1 MKKLLKELV
10 ETPGVSGDEHRIREK
25 IEEKVE
31 DHANSMNEDEFGNLI
46 VRKGE
51 GDKSLMIMAH
61 MDQIGLSVRRITE
74 DGYIKISKV
83 GGMFETGVINQR
95 FNIYSS
101 EGEEVSA
108 IAAAKPP
115 HLMKGEDKNIREVPK
130 MQQLFLDVGAE
141 DEEDVEDTGIR
152 VGDYVSYDRDMT
164 ELGNDYVT
172 APAFDNRVGC
182 TALIEALKSFDEDY
196 ELIAVFSAQE
206 EVGTK
211 GAKTSTF
218 NVDPDVALALDTGMA
233 GDVPGID
240 PDESD
245 DSTGDG
251 VGIDMVQAGGRGL
264 ISPKNIRDWL
274 IETAEEEDHN
284 YFRSLYDGG
293 ATDAASIQLQRD
305 GIPTGSLSIPTRHI
319 HSPVEV
325 VKLSDLEETVE
336 YLKDAFNTMEEYF

>member
-1 MKKLLKELV
+1 MKELLRKLV
-10 ETPGVSGDEHRIREK
+10 ETPGVSGSESKIREVIREK
-25 IEEKVE
+25 VEEHADSIEE
-31 DHANSMNEDEFGNLI
+31 DDFGNLV
-46 VRKGE
+46 VRKGS
-51 GDKSLMIMAH
+51 GDKSLMLMAH

-74 DGYIKISKV
+74 DGFIKISKV
-83 GGMFETGVINQR
+83 GGMFETGVVNQR
-95 FNIYSS
+95 FTIHSS
-101 EGEEVSA
+101 YGGEVTG

-115 HLMKGEDKNIREVPK
+115 HLMKGEGDNIREVPEMK
-130 MQQLFLDVGAE
+130 NLFIDIGAE
-141 DEEDVEDTGIR
+141 DEEDVKEAGIR
-152 VGDYVSYDRDMT
+152 IGDYISYDRDFD
-164 ELGNDYVT
+164 ELRNDYVT

-182 TALIEALKSFDEDY
+182 TALVEVLKKFDEDY
-196 ELIAVFSAQE
+196 ELVAVFSAQE

-218 NVDPDVALALDTGMA
+218 NIDPDVALALDTGMA

-264 ISPKNIRDWL
+264 ISPESIRNWL
-274 IETAEEEDHN
+274 IETAEDNDHN

-305 GIPTGSLSIPTRHI
+305 GVPTGSISIPTRHI
-319 HSPVEV
+319 HSPTEV
-325 VKLSDLEETVE
+325 VKMSDIEETVDFLE
-336 YLKDAFNTMEEYF
+336 DAFSSMENHF